1 VLIREAT
8 DSDWAGIWPIWRA
21 IAQARDTIP
30 WAPSTTSAE
39 AREYWLGLSPGHVYT
54 ALSDEGAVVG
64 SAQLRPNYGRASR
77 IANATYIVDPALAG
91 RGIGRRL
98 VQHTLDVAAAEGYRA
113 MVFNAVVST
122 NVGAV
127 HLYQSMGFT
136 ILATVPEGFDHPEAG
151 PVGLHIMYRKL

>member
-8 DSDWAGIWPIWRA
+8 DSDWVGIWPIWQA
-21 IAQARDTIP
+21 IARARDTIP
-30 WAPSTTSAE
+30 WDPSMSSAQ
-39 AREYWLGLSPGHVYT
+39 ARDYWMRLSPGHVYT
-54 ALSDEGAVVG
+54 ALSDEGTVVG
-64 SAQLRPNYGRASR
+64 SAQLRPNYGPASR

-98 VQHTLDVAAAEGYRA
+98 VQHTLDVAAAEGFRA

-127 HLYQSMGFT
+127 HLYQSLGFT
-136 ILATVPEGFDHPEAG
+136 ILATVPEGFDHPVEG
-151 PVGLHIMYRKL
+151 PVGLHIMYRQL